1 MHKLTSQ
8 SIRTPVK
15 RQRAQSYLLLMLM
28 SFALSII
35 VTRLF
40 LTLTGFPKVGGGDF
54 HIAHVLWGGLLL
66 FIGGLLP
73 LMFVNRWAYPISAIL
88 SGIGVGLFI
97 DEVGKFITSNNDYF
111 SPLAAP
117 IIYGFF
123 LITVL
128 VYLRA
133 KVPPSPDVR
142 AEFYY
147 VFDQMQEMLDHDL
160 EPRERAELVAR
171 LDGIIQ
177 QPQQPDLNQ
186 LAHLLRDFLAADTY
200 LAPDTPTLWE
210 RARRWTQAVER
221 RWIGPRRL
229 KMFLIGGL
237 GVFAFVALIEP
248 ALTLLGSVM
257 QGALEQVS
265 TELLVEGQVTG
276 PISLHWYYVRLAL
289 DGIIGLILAGACLS
303 LAIGKDRRGIE
314 LGYFGLLFSLTTVN
328 LLTFY
333 FNQFGNIVLALV
345 QLWLLLSVIYYRRH
359 YLPQPTPTPVPAP
372 DTTAILE

>member
-1 MHKLTSQ
+1 MNRFATQ

-15 RQRAQSYLLLMLM
+15 RQSAQSYLLLMLM

-35 VTRLF
+35 LTRLF
-40 LTLTGFPKVGGGDF
+40 LTLTGFPRVGGGNF

-66 FIGGLLP
+66 FVGGLLP
-73 LMFVNRWAYPISAIL
+73 LMFVNRWVYPIAAIL

-117 IIYGFF
+117 IIYAFF

-133 KVPPSPDVR
+133 KVSPSPDTR

-147 VFDQMQEMLDHDL
+147 VFDQLQEMLDHDL
-160 EPRERAELVAR
+160 EPHERQELLIR
-171 LDGIIQ
+171 LDCIVKQ
-177 QPQQPDLNQ
+177 AKQPDLGQ
-186 LAHLLRDFLAADTY
+186 LAKVLYDFLSGDTY

-210 RARRWTQAVER
+210 RVRRWTEAMER
-221 RWIGPRRL
+221 RFIGPRRL
-229 KMFLIGGL
+229 KMFLISGL

-248 ALTLLGSVM
+248 VLTLLAVLLP
-257 QGALEQVS
+257 GALDQIAA
-265 TELLVEGQVTG
+265 ELIVEGQVTG
-276 PISLHWYYVRLAL
+276 VASFQWYFVRLAL
-289 DGIIGLILAGACLS
+289 EGIIGVILVASSVL
-303 LAIGKDRRGIE
+303 LVIGKDQRGIE

-345 QLWLLLSVIYYRRH
+345 EFWLLLAVIYYRRH
-359 YLPQPTPTPVPAP
+359 YLPHKSPQLMSES
-372 DTTAILE
+372 ILE